1 MSLFGESREAVENR
15 FALMR
20 KTHDLQM
27 QERGEL
33 VRGLQNDVDRLKHS
47 LELAL
52 SASRRWERM
61 HDREHQ
67 ERKWLENRVALL
79 EAEKAFHRLEVVPD
93 VDPVP
98 LDIPYVSLTPEEFA
112 HSNAQGGSVSSPSSH
127 LGITRLA
134 QHDGTVDREGLELLL
149 EAGKRVNAEAFEG
162 DPRPG
167 ELSQYPI
174 SVVKRGRGRPRK
186 DAVETPE

>member
-1 MSLFGESREAVENR
+1 MSLFGESREAIENR

-27 QERGEL
+27 QEHGEI
-33 VRGLQNDVDRLKHS
+33 VRVLQRDVDRLKHS

-67 ERKWLENRVALL
+67 ERKCLENRVGLL

-93 VDPVP
+93 AAPEIAPDVEVESAP
-98 LDIPYVSLTPEEFA
+98 LDVPWVSLSSEE
-112 HSNAQGGSVSSPSSH
+112 
-127 LGITRLA
+127 LA
-134 QHDGTVDREGLELLL
+134 QHASTVSRDGLELSEL
-149 EAGKRVNAEAFEG
+149 ELVIDAVKRRGMQSVFEG
-162 DPRPG
+162 DPIPSD
-167 ELSQYPI
+167 LSDHPI
-174 SVVKRGRGRPRK
+174 TVRRRGRPRK
-186 DAVETPE
+186 VVVDE